1 MQKKELRNVFAFN
14 FKRILKEKNLSRK
27 DVAEAINIPY
37 TKVCDW
43 SRARTYPNQIAL
55 MQIARYLKVS
65 IESLT
70 SEMLLNDEK
79 ASTGEVQTV
88 PINIYDVDSSE
99 VIGQELIPIKDFD
112 SSTNQICFYITDDAM
127 SPKYEIGDLILSS
140 SIEDLSNLKEG
151 DYLIK
156 NMMNAYVVRIYPKD
170 DAYLVTPLNPN
181 NSKNLTSRYWDIDD
195 FSVKYNQVF
204 KITRVT
210 KYIK

>member
-27 DVAEAINIPY
+27 DVAEAIDIPY

-43 SRARTYPNQIAL
+43 SRARTYPNQMDL
-55 MQIARYLKVS
+55 MKLAKYLKVS

-79 ASTGEVQTV
+79 TSIGEVQTV
-88 PINIYDVDSSE
+88 SINIYDVDSSE

-112 SSTNQICFYITDDAM
+112 STTNQICFYITDDTM
-127 SPKYEIGDLILSS
+127 NPKYEIGDLILSS
-140 SIEDLSNLKEG
+140 SVEDLSNLKEG

-170 DAYLVTPLNPN
+170 DVYLVAPLNPD
-181 NSKNLTSRYWDIDD
+181 NSKHLTSRYWGITD
-195 FSVKYNQVF
+195 FAEKYSQVF